1 MKERCIIAAVDD
13 NNAIG
18 YKGDLLY
25 KIPRDLIRFKKLTTG
40 NIVIMGRKTY
50 ESIGKPLPNRHN
62 IVVTSKGVDFPP
74 EGSTVIQVKTL
85 EDAYKVAEK
94 LDGEKVY
101 VIGGG
106 QLYEAAMPYTHT
118 IELTEIHDDAPNA
131 DTYFPVHLMKDN
143 FVMFEAT
150 PWQFGYAE
158 SLFRFATYKRVP
170 TATVK

>member
-1 MKERCIIAAVDD
+1 MKERCIIAAVDN

-25 KIPRDLIRFKKLTTG
+25 KIPGDLVRFRKLTTG

-74 EGSTVIQVKTL
+74 EGSTIIQVKTL

-106 QLYEAAMPYTHT
+106 QLYEAAMPYTQT
-118 IELTEIHDDAPNA
+118 IELTEILDEAPSADA
-131 DTYFPVHLMKDN
+131 YFPSDFTG
-143 FVMFEAT
+143 FVCEYKTDYA
-150 PWQFGYAE
+150 FGQAE
-158 SLFRFATYKRVP
+158 QLYRFATYKRVP
-170 TATVK
+170 TVE